1 MCLTFLTFRWETLSF
16 GLLHIS
22 FTLTAVTI
30 FILLSTG
37 IGPWEACPAGLTL
50 IVAALVYFLFGLM
63 LIVATPELLSLI
75 CWKVFIKTVICI
87 PISVLILF
95 IFLDWFSARTS
106 AELPSMFACFAVNFS
121 RMVEKHKVD
130 FHQCFA

>member
-30 FILLSTG
+30 FILLSTD
-37 IGPWEACPAGLTL
+37 IGPWEVFLAELTL
-50 IVAALVYFLFGLM
+50 IVAAPVDVLFGLM

-75 CWKVFIKTVICI
+75 CWKIFIKSAICI

-95 IFLDWFSARTS
+95 IFLDWFSSRTS
-106 AELPSMFACFAVNFS
+106 AKLPIMVACFAVNFS
-121 RMVEKHKVD
+121 RMVEKHIVD
-130 FHQCFA
+130 FCQCFA